1 MKNRSTILMILLMG
15 ALWGIAEATLGYVLH
30 FLPHGMSGMFMFP
43 IGMYFMVNAYRKSNK
58 TGAVLWVAMIAAS
71 IKLID
76 LALPTRSPMSVI
88 NPATS
93 ILLEAL
99 VVFAFVHA
107 YKGRKVVLSACLVG
121 LSWIIVFTLTQ
132 AMVFKPEVG
141 LYNLPLA
148 QFVLFIAAN
157 AVVSA
162 VLVGFYLKNEKALE
176 WKVNSEKISLAIPVL
191 ALVLALSL
199 EITNS
204 LIF

>member
-1 MKNRSTILMILLMG
+1 
-15 ALWGIAEATLGYVLH
+15 
-30 FLPHGMSGMFMFP
+30 
-43 IGMYFMVNAYRKSNK
+43 
-58 TGAVLWVAMIAAS
+58 
-71 IKLID
+71 
-76 LALPTRSPMSVI
+76 
-88 NPATS
+88 
-93 ILLEAL
+93 
-99 VVFAFVHA
+99 
-107 YKGRKVVLSACLVG
+107 
-121 LSWIIVFTLTQ
+121 
-132 AMVFKPEVG
+132 VFKPEVG